1 MSLWIIATLAAAAFQ
16 TTRFMLQKVLS
27 KSTLSPTGATFA
39 RFFYSAPLVVTLL
52 FLWLW
57 STGQS
62 LPELSIMFWAY
73 GALGG
78 FTQILATVFVVA
90 LFKERNFAVG
100 ITFKKTEA
108 IQTVLVGLV
117 ILGEGVSVW
126 GFVAILLGLYGVL
139 LLSDPPRESGPPGGP
154 GPLWQR
160 FANRAAGLGLA
171 SGVLFAVSGVTYRA
185 ASLELDVDQPLLRAG
200 ITLAAVTSMQL
211 LAMTLWLWQREPGE
225 MARVWAA
232 RRTAGFV
239 GLTSMAGS
247 FCWFTA
253 FTVQNAAY
261 VKALGQIELIF
272 SLMASTLVF
281 KERITRREVLGI
293 AVLGGSILTLILV
306 I

>member
-16 TTRFMLQKVLS
+16 TMRFMLQKVLS

-39 RFFYSAPLVVTLL
+39 RFFYSAPLVVMLL
-52 FLWLW
+52 FAWLW
-57 STGQS
+57 STGQT
-62 LPELSIMFWAY
+62 LPALSAMFWAY

-126 GFVAILLGLYGVL
+126 GFLAILLGLFGVL
-139 LLSDPPRESGPPGGP
+139 LLSDPPGGS
-154 GPLWQR
+154 GPLWHR

-171 SGVLFAVSGVTYRA
+171 SGILFAVSGVTYRA
-185 ASLELDVDQPLLRAG
+185 ASLELAVDQPLLRAG

-211 LAMTLWLWQREPGE
+211 SSMTLWLWEREPGE

-272 SLMASTLVF
+272 SLMASVLVF
-281 KERITRREVLGI
+281 KERITRREILGI
-293 AVLGGSILTLILV
+293 AVLGGSILTLVLV